1 MHVAC
6 LKRRQSYASFRLEV
20 FQLLFLP
27 SKPALAPR
35 IDLRN
40 SREQHRH
47 FGSSTISSKQRGS
60 RNIKRDAEIPDSVEA
75 QLVHGASKSPIVRR
89 TPAPPH
95 HEPTKKQGSSDE
107 TRQWSPY
114 RQDVQDDL
122 KALLRDLK
130 VAASEA
136 EQFEQEFF
144 ENLPKGAEVQKTE
157 AGESPI
163 LSEEYASTQPIALRP
178 DYRVPRPSHDLPE
191 SPVMRR
197 LQKEKKHKRMPTEE
211 ELSALSNNPWASIL
225 ASPVRFC
232 QGTGVRLPSDLLVPW
247 SFVTKRSTDTTYLM
261 PAALADL
268 KKLKSLGDFKKD
280 SETSEE
286 SKGDNPGRAPDF
298 NAVPRITK
306 LMGKTNIL
314 PYQPLIQKLTD
325 RMIPRG
331 KTGTRVG
338 AVQSILSLRVKTAF
352 SEVQHYAKDQE
363 ERKRMDLKSL
373 QWQHDIPSRMMDIM
387 KERVLTALESLG
399 TLNENEQT
407 IVPVPVQALE
417 TGRMVV
423 LFGPAGDEA
432 QPLKHSFK
440 AAEAMPEPSPK
451 VPHRKLA
458 QLIHDRFAGGS
469 FLLHVNSPPVA
480 IPDQP
485 SVVLSRTIP
494 NLIPQTISLNNP
506 IRCPVFNLQ
515 QLLGSSD
522 MDGTASKH
530 VELRY
535 KQVLRSSKVL
545 DVPRLNSNPVYRNLK
560 PALGK
565 GGQPLT
571 VVQDENSRNGPAY
584 LLFVE
589 AGAPLAKVLAREVW
603 QLWRYMGGSLQE
615 RKTTVGTEVGSED
628 LEEIVDE
635 LDELDEAD
643 DAGMDLGHSA
653 STVWRDGPKA
663 NPISI
668 SA

>member
-35 IDLRN
+35 IVLRN
-40 SREQHRH
+40 SRAQDRH
-47 FGSSTISSKQRGS
+47 FGSSTISLKQRGS
-60 RNIKRDAEIPDSVEA
+60 RNTKRDAEIPDSVEA
-75 QLVHGASKSPIVRR
+75 QLVQGASKSPIVRR

-107 TRQWSPY
+107 SRQWSPY

-122 KALLRDLK
+122 KALVRDLK
-130 VAASEA
+130 IAASEA

-157 AGESPI
+157 TGEPPI
-163 LSEEYASTQPIALRP
+163 LSEKDFPTQPIALTP
-178 DYRVPRPSHDLPE
+178 ESRVRRPSHDLPE

-247 SFVTKRSTDTTYLM
+247 SFVTQRSTDTTYLM

-268 KKLKSLGDFKKD
+268 KKLKSWGDFEKNSD
-280 SETSEE
+280 ISEE
-286 SKGDNPGRAPDF
+286 VKGENPARASES
-298 NAVPRITK
+298 NAVPRIMK

-325 RMIPRG
+325 RMIPIG
-331 KTGTRVG
+331 KTVTRIG
-338 AVQSILSLRVKTAF
+338 AVKSILSLRVKTAF

-363 ERKRMDLKSL
+363 ERKRMDLSSL

-387 KERVLTALESLG
+387 RERVLTALESLG
-399 TLNENEQT
+399 TLKENEQM

-423 LFGPAGDEA
+423 LFGPTGDDT
-432 QPLKHSFK
+432 QPLKYSFK

-451 VPHRKLA
+451 VPHRTLA

-485 SVVLSRTIP
+485 LVILSRATP
-494 NLIPQTISLNNP
+494 NLIPQTISLNNT
-506 IRCPVFNLQ
+506 IRCPVFDLQ
-515 QLLGSSD
+515 QLLGFSER
-522 MDGTASKH
+522 DGTASKH
-530 VELRY
+530 IALRC
-535 KQVLRSSKVL
+535 K
-545 DVPRLNSNPVYRNLK
+545 
-560 PALGK
+560 
-565 GGQPLT
+565 
-571 VVQDENSRNGPAY
+571 
-584 LLFVE
+584 
-589 AGAPLAKVLAREVW
+589 AGVAIE
-603 QLWRYMGGSLQE
+603 
-615 RKTTVGTEVGSED
+615 
-628 LEEIVDE
+628 
-635 LDELDEAD
+635 
-643 DAGMDLGHSA
+643 
-653 STVWRDGPKA
+653 
-663 NPISI
+663 
-668 SA
+668 